1 MYRVILT
8 LKLAMFAT
16 LLAVGTSQAQ
26 VGDPRV
32 TELQE
37 QIRQLNG
44 QIEELNFQIL
54 QMQEN
59 IRKQQEDM
67 EFRIQQLEDQKQG
80 ALQTPAGEQQTDV
93 AELQPQ
99 DAQPQNVQPQSPA
112 PQATDTAPRL
122 GDPNSGPAQAGAPP
136 RNLGAITLD
145 ENGNVVGTSIDF
157 SAQSVERSVDGT
169 QVASLSGEMNAEEL
183 YKAGYGYILSGD
195 YNLAEG
201 VFSTFSSTFPND
213 PLIADAR
220 FWLGESLLSQGKY
233 EDAADEFIEVRS
245 LYPDSAKAPE
255 TMYKIGTIMAALGN
269 REVACVTLADAV
281 QTHPNISQPLRQK
294 IEEERAKAQC

>member
-16 LLAVGTSQAQ
+16 LLAVGASQAQ

-67 EFRIQQLEDQKQG
+67 EFRIQDLEDQKQG
-80 ALQTPAGEQQTDV
+80 SLQPSSDEQMRDV
-93 AELQPQ
+93 AQTEP
-99 DAQPQNVQPQSPA
+99 AQVPTASNT
-112 PQATDTAPRL
+112 TDTEPRL
-122 GDPNSGPAQAGAPP
+122 SGSTVAEAGAPP

-145 ENGNVVGTSIDF
+145 ENGNVMDTSIDF

-169 QVASLSGEMNAEEL
+169 QVASLSGEMNAEDL

-195 YNLAEG
+195 YKLAEG
-201 VFSTFSSTFPND
+201 VFSTFSNTYPND

-245 LYPDSAKAPE
+245 LYPDAAKAPE
-255 TMYKIGTIMAALGN
+255 TMYKIGAIMAALGN

-281 QTHPNISQPLRQK
+281 QTHPNMSQPLRSK
-294 IEEERAKAQC
+294 IEEERANAQC